1 MIEEIIVLH
10 VNFKQESGSM
20 FYEVDP
26 IFEFKTELFQIK
38 DQFYLGIV
46 AEALAKVP
54 DYIWFVPASSSG
66 KYHPKSSLGMG
77 GLVRHIKS
85 VFWISEELLSHPLY
99 APFTDAEKDEI
110 RVAILLHDM
119 CKQGT
124 QNTPLHTLTEH
135 PLLVREALN
144 PFTDLGYTADL
155 EGTALKEKNESA
167 WSRICD
173 LIETHMGIWT
183 KDHKTNQEVL
193 DVPKTKAQLFVH
205 MCDYLA
211 SRKIIEVDVTSRDAQ
226 NKDYGKKTNEE
237 PAWRKEPAKLAQID
251 YLKKLMIMCLER
263 NIDCPVKKINVSEY
277 TKGTASD
284 DIGKLKTLL
293 GIA

>member
-1 MIEEIIVLH
+1 MH
-10 VNFKQESGSM
+10 
-20 FYEVDP
+20 YEVDP
-26 IFEFKTELFQIK
+26 IFEFKTELHAIK
-38 DQFYLGIV
+38 DHFYLGIV
-46 AEALAKVP
+46 AEALEKVP
-54 DYIWFVPASSSG
+54 AYIWFVPASSSG

-85 VFWISEELLSHPLY
+85 VFAISEELLAHPLY

-124 QNTPLHTLTEH
+124 QDTPLHTLTEH

-144 PFTDLGYTADL
+144 PFDDIGYIASV
-155 EGTALKEKNESA
+155 EGTEQQQKDSEA

-183 KDHKTNQEVL
+183 KDSKTNQEVL

-211 SRKIIEVDVTSRDAQ
+211 SRKIIEVDVTPRDVQ
-226 NKDYGKKTNEE
+226 NKDYNKKSTEE
-237 PAWRKEPAKLAQID
+237 PSWRKNLATASQIS
-251 YLKKLMIMCLER
+251 YVRKLMIMCTEK
-263 NIDCPVKKINVSEY
+263 NIETSIKNIKITDESGVQIY
-277 TKGTASD
+277 TSGEASD
-284 DIGKLKTLL
+284 HITSLKEAL
-293 GIA
+293 GLS